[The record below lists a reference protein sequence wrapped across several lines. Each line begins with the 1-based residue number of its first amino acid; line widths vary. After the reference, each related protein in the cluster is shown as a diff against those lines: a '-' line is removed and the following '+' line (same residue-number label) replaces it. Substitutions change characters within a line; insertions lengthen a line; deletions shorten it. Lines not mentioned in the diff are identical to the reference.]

1 MELRQLR
8 YFIAVAEEGHI
19 TRAADRLGI
28 QQPPLSRLIKN
39 IESDLDVRLFIRR
52 PRGVELTE
60 AGVALYREASR
71 VLAGLENAVEVTKS
85 TARGERGRIC
95 VGVTPTGPFVPFVPR
110 VIHEF
115 REAFPN
121 VNLTLEE
128 RLSSELLDLVRGGR
142 VDVAFLWTPR
152 ADGLVS
158 FPLLHDPLVIV
169 LPSGHP
175 LAQSADRAIPVKAL
189 AKETFIVYGRK
200 DGVGLYAATIVACRA
215 AGFSPKF
222 GQESPRLASA
232 LNLVAAGLGIFFVPS
247 SVQRINMHGVTYKP
261 LKGPN
266 SPKSTLSLVSRR
278 SDPSAAIGNFVGVVR
293 KAARSGANKSIA
305 AGDRLLTR

>member
-28 QQPPLSRLIKN
+28 QQPPLSRLIKS
-39 IESDLDVRLFIRR
+39 IESELDVRLFNRR

-60 AGVALYREASR
+60 AGVAFYREAR
-71 VLAGLENAVEVTKS
+71 QVLAGLENAVEITKS

-115 REAFPN
+115 RQAFPN

-152 ADGLVS
+152 ADGLAS
-158 FPLLHDPLVIV
+158 FPLLQDPLVIV
-169 LPSGHP
+169 LPSEHP

-189 AKETFIVYGRK
+189 ANETFIVYGRK
-200 DGVGLYAATIVACRA
+200 DGFGLYAATIIACRA

-278 SDPSAAIGNFVGVVR
+278 SDRSAAVGNFVGVVR
-293 KAARSGANKSIA
+293 KAAR
-305 AGDRLLTR
+305 AGV

>member
-28 QQPPLSRLIKN
+28 QQPPLSRLIKT
-39 IESDLDVRLFIRR
+39 IESELDVRLFNRR

-60 AGVALYREASR
+60 AGVAFYREAR
-71 VLAGLENAVEVTKS
+71 QVLAGLENAVEITKS

-115 REAFPN
+115 RQAFPN
-121 VNLTLEE
+121 VTFTLEE

-158 FPLLHDPLVIV
+158 FPLLQDPLVVV

-175 LAQSADRAIPVKAL
+175 LARSAHRAIPVKLL
-189 AKETFIVYGRK
+189 ANETFIVYGRK
-200 DGVGLYAATIVACRA
+200 DGFGLYAATIIACRA
-215 AGFSPKF
+215 AGFSPRF
-222 GQESPRLASA
+222 GQESARLASA

-247 SVQRINMHGVTYKP
+247 SVQRIAMHGVTYKP

-278 SDPSAAIGNFVGVVR
+278 SDPSAAVGNFVGVVR
-293 KAARSGANKSIA
+293 KAARAEQA
-305 AGDRLLTR
+305 

>member
-28 QQPPLSRLIKN
+28 QQPPLSRLIKT

-60 AGVALYREASR
+60 AGHAFYREAR
-71 VLAGLENAVEVTKS
+71 HVLAGLENAVEITKS

-110 VIHEF
+110 VIHD
-115 REAFPN
+115 

-128 RLSSELLDLVRGGR
+128 RLSSELLDLVRGAR

-158 FPLLHDPLVIV
+158 FPLLQDPLVIV

-175 LAQSADRAIPVKAL
+175 LARSADRAIPVKAL
-189 AKETFIVYGRK
+189 ANETFIVYGRK
-200 DGVGLYAATIVACRA
+200 DGFGLYAATIIACRA

-232 LNLVAAGLGIFFVPS
+232 LNLVAAGLGVFFVPS

-278 SDPSAAIGNFVGVVR
+278 TDPSAAVGNFVGVVR
-293 KAARSGANKSIA
+293 KAARASLVGCVA
-305 AGDRLLTR
+305 ATPSQPSPMLKDRAC